1 MLVTLTIP
9 STRLTREH
17 TVCTHTGAPAP
28 PPFHRAVGPSP
39 IIYIV
44 VARNAVC
51 ARLHHTINHTH
62 DENATRNQALFIQN
76 CYTRLG
82 LPSQGIRERPWQ
94 RDVEPWDDWSAR
106 VARVVGR
113 GRRILL
119 VPLQRPRAHDD
130 RADGGEGT
138 RGPGRVGDASE
149 SYPRGH
155 LDGWMDGWMDG
166 WTVGYQALPTSS

>member
-1 MLVTLTIP
+1 MLSVRLWGLVRTSLHACSVTRCVGVKVQVCHVLVIV
-9 STRLTREH
+9 SHRLF
-17 TVCTHTGAPAP
+17 TGALPN
-28 PPFHRAVGPSP
+28 
-39 IIYIV
+39 IV
-44 VARNAVC
+44 VARVW
-51 ARLHHTINHTH
+51 
-62 DENATRNQALFIQN
+62 ALFIQN

>member
-1 MLVTLTIP
+1 M
-9 STRLTREH
+9 
-17 TVCTHTGAPAP
+17 APHAA
-28 PPFHRAVGPSP
+28 RARIVSP
-39 IIYIV
+39 AALKYI

-51 ARLHHTINHTH
+51 ARLHHNHPRRI
-62 DENATRNQALFIQN
+62 RNQPCLYKTATH
-76 CYTRLG
+76 TRLG

-113 GRRILL
+113 GHRILL

-138 RGPGRVGDASE
+138 RGPGPVGDASE

-155 LDGWMDGWMDG
+155 LDRKMEESWKKIDR
-166 WTVGYQALPTSS
+166 